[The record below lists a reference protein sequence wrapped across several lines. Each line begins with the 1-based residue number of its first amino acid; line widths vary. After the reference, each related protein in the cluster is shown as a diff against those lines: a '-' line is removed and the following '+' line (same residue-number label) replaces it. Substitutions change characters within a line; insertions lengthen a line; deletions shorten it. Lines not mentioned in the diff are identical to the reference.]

1 MAERADRR
9 VYWSIRAEARVSA
22 QYTRPGAIPGVISMI
37 IDGMDQGKFAVPRF
51 PFTKSKDVEG
61 MQRPRLHVNVAMCHG
76 HEILVTVSDANFPKD
91 TNGTC
96 EVIAHMLTRLSRQQ
110 QVAVHRCALHVQLD
124 NTSAQNKNN
133 ILLGFLAW
141 LTTRGVTLAS
151 EADFLRKGHT
161 HEDVDQL
168 NGQICSYMHRQ
179 PYAETPHDFVR
190 HIQRFLDTELA
201 KPPWPQGPGSRRC
214 VYLNQQ
220 RDWKTFLRFVPA
232 LKQHTG
238 PQAPHVFRYQRRG
251 CCAPG
256 LLRRLHCIEPLG
268 IPADDRDAVLFCK
281 RWMADESLSQRP
293 LVQLPASKVPATEG
307 VPMALQRNP
316 ITPKLANH
324 LKKYSGLL
332 ARPPYKVERGASTSS
347 TGSTTASRRSR
358 PWTLMA
364 CSGMLLLSLGTWVC
378 FLLSAWALTTRLQWW
393 PWPTLVLPTTT
404 HPATGLPW
412 PTAWLLSCTSP
423 MASLGTKLLLQGN
436 APRAMPQRLW
446 RDARRPL
453 GRSESGRDCLEATLW
468 TWGVRRQGGFSRWTW
483 CRGDACPVGCC
494 APRSPDR
501 LHCTVHQPCSV
512 GCPAPRSWLRTDTI
526 GDSIA
531 RARARAR
538 VCVCVCARARAYVC
552 AAVRARGIT
561 HARARGCVCNFAC
574 SEIGA
579 RAC

>member
-1 MAERADRR
+1 MKDLWRTFCTRHSAVACTRQHFNRIFKKDWQDCLRFRQRGQHAECATCVHHKIVLRQLQHDAIGRAREASRWEEHKMAERADRR

-51 PFTKSKDVEG
+51 PFTKSKDLEG

-133 ILLGFLAW
+133 ILLGVLAW
-141 LTTRGVTLAS
+141 LTTRGRTLAS

-332 ARPPYKVERGASTSS
+332 ARPPYKVERGAKYIVDWVDNRLPQEPALDTD
-347 TGSTTASRRSR
+347 GVLRDAPVVAGHLGVLPDR
-358 PWTLMA
+358 
-364 CSGMLLLSLGTWVC
+364 SLGPDDAPAVVALADAGPADDDTPSDGASLAYGVASI
-378 FLLSAWALTTRLQWW
+378 LHVTHGIAWHEAL
-393 PWPTLVLPTTT
+393 
-404 HPATGLPW
+404 ATGKR
-412 PTAWLLSCTSP
+412 
-423 MASLGTKLLLQGN
+423 ASSN
-436 APRAMPQRLW
+436 AIAALETRAQQ
-446 RDARRPL
+446 A
-453 GRSESGRDCLEATLW
+453 SGQKRK
-468 TWGVRRQGGFSRWTW
+468 
-483 CRGDACPVGCC
+483 
-494 APRSPDR
+494 
-501 LHCTVHQPCSV
+501 
-512 GCPAPRSWLRTDTI
+512 
-526 GDSIA
+526 
-531 RARARAR
+531 RARLPRGH
-538 VCVCVCARARAYVC
+538 
-552 AAVRARGIT
+552 AVDLGGPPPGGLQPLDLVPR
-561 HARARGCVCNFAC
+561 
-574 SEIGA
+574 
-579 RAC
+579 